1 MRYFEAFRGPFYYF
15 LFITLI
21 GCASVSRVLNPEKGL
36 YEALLRPLPKWQK
49 EVRRAEKWHEDVIQQ
64 YAPTANLAMQK
75 HAENIARRVAA
86 VAKIPVPVKVTVLKG
101 DDLNAFTIGGGF
113 IYIFEGLMNMINNDD
128 ELALVIAHELAHCS
142 AGHVGFWTWYS
153 LRERI
158 RPQGRPSFDVAIR
171 EEKYEDKGKR
181 YWEVYLDAPSPE
193 KAVDIIFNYITPIFQ
208 RWEEREADIL
218 GAYYAYKA
226 GYDLNRGIE
235 CFRRIAREEAE
246 LRRRALEELQPLYLH
261 LKDAFKDYA
270 QAKKQAIE
278 NPFDYY
284 YLLEANTY
292 LKRFLKIKDEYLSC
306 LYKWRDA
313 IFEVPVWFRSHPPI
327 SQRVSYLKETLRA
340 LERNSINAASTKE
353 VRYVLEV
360 CGLIE
365 RGLPFS
371 EKQAR

>member
-1 MRYFEAFRGPFYYF
+1 
-15 LFITLI
+15 TLI

-113 IYIFEGLMNMINNDD
+113 IYIFEGLMNMMNNDD

-171 EEKYEDKGKR
+171 EEKYEYKGKR

-193 KAVDIIFNYITPIFQ
+193 KAVDIIVSYITPIFQ

-270 QAKKQAIE
+270 
-278 NPFDYY
+278 
-284 YLLEANTY
+284 
-292 LKRFLKIKDEYLSC
+292 
-306 LYKWRDA
+306 
-313 IFEVPVWFRSHPPI
+313 
-327 SQRVSYLKETLRA
+327 
-340 LERNSINAASTKE
+340 
-353 VRYVLEV
+353 
-360 CGLIE
+360 
-365 RGLPFS
+365 
-371 EKQAR
+371 